1 MFYITKKRRASLSEK
16 KRDRAFSMALAGSS
30 VFYGA
35 IMMQNDPIKMK
46 DSVIKSK
53 KGLRS

>member
-1 MFYITKKRRASLSEK
+1 MFYTTKKRRASLSEK